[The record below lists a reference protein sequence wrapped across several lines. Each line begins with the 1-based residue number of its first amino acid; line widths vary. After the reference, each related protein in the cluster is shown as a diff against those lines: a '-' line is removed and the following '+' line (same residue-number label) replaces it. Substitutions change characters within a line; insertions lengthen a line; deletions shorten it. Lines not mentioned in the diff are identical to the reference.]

1 MRLPPPLLMV
11 LVGLLMALLAAFSPS
26 LAWPL
31 ALRVALGVLLALLG
45 LALALAGLLHFRRV
59 RTTFDPLHPERA
71 SRLVS
76 WGIYRFTRNPM
87 YLGMLCLLFG
97 WALYL
102 AAPLAWPGPL
112 VFVWLMNR
120 WQIAAEERALQQLF
134 GEDFLRYQ
142 ARVRRWL

>member
-1 MRLPPPLLMV
+1 MRVPPPLLMV

-45 LALALAGLLHFRRV
+45 LALALAGLLHFRRA

-102 AAPLAWPGPL
+102 AAPLA
-112 VFVWLMNR
+112 
-120 WQIAAEERALQQLF
+120 
-134 GEDFLRYQ
+134 
-142 ARVRRWL
+142 